1 MNAVGIICEYNPL
14 HDGHCFH
21 ISEAK
26 KRSGCDTVIC
36 VMSGAFVQ
44 RGSPAVQ
51 SPFVRAGWALKA
63 GADCVLLLPTV
74 YSLSPADIFASAGI
88 RFLDATGIVSA
99 FSYGI
104 SVPDHELHERIASV
118 LLAEPESFSS
128 ALKTSMKNGLGYPA
142 AVSQALASQFETTD
156 DISLVTQSANDML
169 AVRYLM
175 QNSCLAH
182 PMLPVPVNRLYG
194 ISASSVREVLSSDLP
209 VSSLPLPSYVRNS
222 LSDMKSFD
230 YDAML
235 AGQMRKIDETL
246 LSSLPDTFPGLIS
259 QIMKHSSS
267 ENSAEKIIAKS
278 CGKNVTRSRV
288 RRILWYAFLG
298 ITASFQQQAKET
310 LPYLRVLGIREDRK
324 DILSALQ
331 EHSSIP
337 VCVSA
342 SDLPD
347 DPFAQKCA
355 ALDALA
361 FDIQAL
367 SLQPGTAGSWFRSPL
382 VTVT

>member
-14 HDGHCFH
+14 HDGHRFH
-21 ISEAK
+21 ISEAR

-51 SPFVRAGWALKA
+51 SPFVRAEWALEA

-74 YSLSPADIFASAGI
+74 YSLAPADIFASAGI
-88 RFLDATGIVSA
+88 RLLDAAGIVSA

-104 SVPDHELHERIASV
+104 SVPDHALHEKIASV
-118 LLAEPESFSS
+118 LLSEPDSFSEE
-128 ALKTSMKNGLGYPA
+128 LKTSLKNGAGYPA
-142 AVSQALASQFETTD
+142 AVSHALSGQLGMTD
-156 DISLVTQSANDML
+156 ELTAVMQSANDML

-182 PMLPVPVNRLYG
+182 PMLPLPVSRLYG
-194 ISASSVREVLSSDLP
+194 ISASSIREALASGLP
-209 VSSLPLPSYVRNS
+209 FSSLPLPSYVQNS
-222 LSDMKSFD
+222 LGGTKSFD
-230 YDAML
+230 YGAML
-235 AGQMRKIDETL
+235 AGQMRKSDEAL
-246 LSSLPDTFPGLIS
+246 LASLPDTFPGLIS
-259 QIMKHSSS
+259 QIMKHSAT
-267 ENSAEKIIAKS
+267 ENSAESIIAKS
-278 CGKNVTRSRV
+278 CGKNVTRARV
-288 RRILWYAFLG
+288 RRILWYAFFG
-298 ITASFQQQAKET
+298 ITTSFQQQAKEA
-310 LPYLRVLGIREDRK
+310 LPYLRVLGVREDRK

-331 EHSSIP
+331 KHASIP

-342 SDLPD
+342 SDLPG

-367 SLQPGTAGSWFRSPL
+367 SLQPGSSGSWFRSPL